1 MVDDSEWN
9 CFYLQLVD
17 DQHVVKDNNRLDV
30 RRDRLRTVSQSSC
43 HSVTFAAD
51 ERGDI
56 IASSVVTSTPR
67 RDATG
72 LAGQTTGCWETDSQP
87 YSIEGSS
94 INFDSDSDQSSESPA
109 NIGPDR
115 TCRRA
120 YTLPLSVQTPGQ
132 EYVPHFRSFSDSHYP
147 TTDEASNGVPTSPT
161 SRPKRESRIWNRLR
175 TSLRLRKSKRFSL
188 PVGTSKES
196 PFKPPEIAPIHL
208 LRSEPMI
215 DGASG
220 SAEETLSSS
229 AAEEA
234 SSDDEDHMKI
244 DSTPLHFEFQL
255 NRIGSILSR
264 LKSVPY
270 KTRPFSS
277 STSRSSGSFIGL
289 CLPVQLSYL
298 HPPSD
303 WFESPPDLLSTTI
316 SSDIANVTLNEE
328 PQVEHDSEH
337 CIICSRNRLIVTQT
351 ESSKFFQVTFILNNE
366 AVYMIE
372 FF

>member
-1 MVDDSEWN
+1 
-9 CFYLQLVD
+9 
-17 DQHVVKDNNRLDV
+17 
-30 RRDRLRTVSQSSC
+30 
-43 HSVTFAAD
+43 
-51 ERGDI
+51 
-56 IASSVVTSTPR
+56 
-67 RDATG
+67 
-72 LAGQTTGCWETDSQP
+72 
-87 YSIEGSS
+87 
-94 INFDSDSDQSSESPA
+94 
-109 NIGPDR
+109 
-115 TCRRA
+115 
-120 YTLPLSVQTPGQ
+120 
-132 EYVPHFRSFSDSHYP
+132 
-147 TTDEASNGVPTSPT
+147 
-161 SRPKRESRIWNRLR
+161 
-175 TSLRLRKSKRFSL
+175 
-188 PVGTSKES
+188 
-196 PFKPPEIAPIHL
+196 
-208 LRSEPMI
+208 MI

-234 SSDDEDHMKI
+234 SSEDEDHMKI

-372 FF
+372 FFWHRTNRRRKMAGTEGVVETCDQYGKFGRFERQWTRSSQVCLKIPVRKRSRFYKYLICFSRLKQRFPWAFHDVCLFSDVCHILASYGYRLRARRFLHELFMDSPFDEVRWLVVLQHELKVKRLLGCDQRITVYVHQNISASKKSRLGNWLLLVQALFWRNS